1 MGELKPENPQAY
13 PSISQKKALVSVA
26 EAIDNCSM
34 HSRGN
39 VAVAGRAGS
48 RLHRVRG
55 LRHRGEVDQRA
66 AGDDHSVLLLSK
78 LAG

>member
-1 MGELKPENPQAY
+1 MGELKLENPQAY

-55 LRHRGEVDQRA
+55 LRGEVDQRA

-78 LAG
+78 LAS